1 MPDLPTYPGG
11 YKKDVPPRRLA
22 QSTIPDLERLIADRA
37 ANEKRRAENKA
48 RHSAIIARRRQR
60 VEDIRSGKF
69 LPALPPAI
77 QAPFDALRAERLAI
91 ARNEAVDLHLAV
103 LGRTMRTRS
112 SDAKATAA
120 GSAQSEVLAQL
131 DEEDEEGEPSASDSD
146 YDDQGDDVHQAGDD
160 AGDASA
166 EESDDNAG
174 DDAAEGTL
182 SSDKE
187 EESNQ
192 DEESD
197 AGRSDKCEGSE
208 AGSSDDCETASVVS
222 QKRHR
227 KGYRKSKRKAAR
239 TATTKSPRG
248 ERDDEDGAFLEGFS
262 CRWSSWDAFHGDFED
277 FQAATYQQFAS
288 RTSTSV
294 ASRNKKMSNSVAR
307 EAKASGDTREVVER
321 RKGTRY
327 IPEEWKKYCKTLRC
341 THGRCQSAR
350 GTGQRKHRV
359 VRATMCTAK
368 VNARVVP
375 GRSGWYVALKA
386 SGHHNHPVTKHQWFN
401 YAESRKITD
410 EGLTRDAEEM
420 HKAGAH
426 TKGILAYM
434 RERSGKIVSLRDV
447 HNMIQSFKREQ
458 RAGLTDAER
467 ALAILDEF
475 CAESTG
481 NVAEIMV
488 AAESKVARVITF
500 QSARMKRLFR
510 AFPEVVLVDAT
521 HNTNANRA
529 NTCFIA

>member
-1 MPDLPTYPGG
+1 MPDLPPYPGG
-11 YKKDVPPRRLA
+11 YKKDVPPRLLA
-22 QSTIPDLERLIADRA
+22 QSTIPDAERLIADRA
-37 ANEKRRAENKA
+37 ASEKRLAENKA

-77 QAPFDALRAERLAI
+77 QAPLDALRAERLAI

-112 SDAKATAA
+112 ADAKATVAD
-120 GSAQSEVLAQL
+120 SALSEVLAQL
-131 DEEDEEGEPSASDSD
+131 DEEDEEVEPSAR
-146 YDDQGDDVHQAGDD
+146 H
-160 AGDASA
+160 ASA
-166 EESDDNAG
+166 EESDEDAG
-174 DDAAEGTL
+174 NDTAEGTI
-182 SSDKE
+182 SSDK
-187 EESNQ
+187 
-192 DEESD
+192 D
-197 AGRSDKCEGSE
+197 EGSDQAE
-208 AGSSDDCETASVVS
+208 EGDDGSSDDCETASVVS

-227 KGYRKSKRKAAR
+227 KGYRKSKRKTAR

-262 CRWSSWDAFHGDFED
+262 CRWSSWDAFHGAFED

-294 ASRNKKMSNSVAR
+294 ASRNKQMINSVAR

-341 THGRCQSAR
+341 THGRSQSAR

-359 VRATMCTAK
+359 VRATMRTAK

-401 YAESRKITD
+401 YAENRKITD

-420 HKAGAH
+420 HKAG
-426 TKGILAYM
+426 
-434 RERSGKIVSLRDV
+434 
-447 HNMIQSFKREQ
+447 
-458 RAGLTDAER
+458 
-467 ALAILDEF
+467 
-475 CAESTG
+475 
-481 NVAEIMV
+481 
-488 AAESKVARVITF
+488 
-500 QSARMKRLFR
+500 
-510 AFPEVVLVDAT
+510 
-521 HNTNANRA
+521 
-529 NTCFIA
+529 

>member
-1 MPDLPTYPGG
+1 
-11 YKKDVPPRRLA
+11 
-22 QSTIPDLERLIADRA
+22 
-37 ANEKRRAENKA
+37 
-48 RHSAIIARRRQR
+48 
-60 VEDIRSGKF
+60 
-69 LPALPPAI
+69 
-77 QAPFDALRAERLAI
+77 
-91 ARNEAVDLHLAV
+91 
-103 LGRTMRTRS
+103 MRTRS

-131 DEEDEEGEPSASDSD
+131 DEEDEEDEEGEPSASDSD

-197 AGRSDKCEGSE
+197 AGRSDKGEGSD

-239 TATTKSPRG
+239 TATMKSPRG
-248 ERDDEDGAFLEGFS
+248 EHDDEDGAFLEGFS
-262 CRWSSWDAFHGDFED
+262 CRWSSWDAFHGAFED

-321 RKGTRY
+321 HKGTRY

-401 YAESRKITD
+401 YAENRKITD

-420 HKAGAH
+420 HKAG
-426 TKGILAYM
+426 
-434 RERSGKIVSLRDV
+434 
-447 HNMIQSFKREQ
+447 
-458 RAGLTDAER
+458 
-467 ALAILDEF
+467 
-475 CAESTG
+475 
-481 NVAEIMV
+481 
-488 AAESKVARVITF
+488 
-500 QSARMKRLFR
+500 
-510 AFPEVVLVDAT
+510 
-521 HNTNANRA
+521 
-529 NTCFIA
+529 